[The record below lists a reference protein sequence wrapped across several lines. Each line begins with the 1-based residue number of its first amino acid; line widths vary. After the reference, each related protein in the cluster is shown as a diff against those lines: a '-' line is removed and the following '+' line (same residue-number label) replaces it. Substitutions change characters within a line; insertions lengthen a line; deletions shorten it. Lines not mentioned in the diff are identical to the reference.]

1 MRVET
6 SLHQELKRRYADDD
20 SDNEVVLGQYRID
33 AVQGD
38 TLIEV
43 QCASLAAI
51 RPKIRDLTKSHDVLV
66 VKPVVIRKTIIRED
80 KKGRELS
87 RRKSPLRGTDWDL
100 FLELVHFRGVFPHP
114 RLTLEIL
121 LIEVDDIRGPR
132 PKNGFSRRRRD
143 KSKDRRLVTID
154 NSITLRTAAD
164 LANFVPD
171 DAPTDFDTGELA
183 VAAEVPRWLAQK
195 AAYCF
200 RFAEAVET
208 VGKRGNALVYR
219 RAA

>member
-1 MRVET
+1 MET

-154 NSITLRTAAD
+154 NSITLKTAAD